1 MIHIHNY
8 ESGSN
13 HQSHLQSLYLLYYL
27 TQLMYVACTCT
38 DLLIE
43 KNRKKQYFQKGK
55 SAKLKVK
62 EMLKRRL
69 IGNLREL
76 EKNESSSS

>member
-43 KNRKKQYFQKGK
+43 KNRKKQYFHAERQKCKTEGERDAQK
-55 SAKLKVK
+55 KVNWQP
-62 EMLKRRL
+62 KRVR
-69 IGNLREL
+69 
-76 EKNESSSS
+76 KK